1 VGAAS
6 DSSLV
11 DHLQRIDAYA
21 RGIGLV
27 DPRLDRPAL
36 RTKLAEAIHRL
47 APRILDAWMHDLA
60 AALRFPP
67 EDWDRIK
74 QDQLAAICRW
84 ARHIGNPADIDTY
97 RYLREHARQGFI
109 AQFPA
114 SRFLSAQMRFAE
126 MLADAMRAE
135 RPDDPELCDLLA
147 LLEQE
152 RRVRVLH
159 IADFF
164 VEGREQLL
172 LQQEASYRRA
182 IDNAPAAIVIVDATD
197 GTVVFANE
205 VSSRVLHADRS
216 ALEGM
221 PVTELFPEPERPLV
235 RDLCTAARAA
245 GHAHRDDL
253 HLRRLDGELIPVFAN
268 AGFIDYGD
276 RHRVLL
282 VCVDISERQLL
293 ESQLIQSEK
302 MAAIGQLAAGIAHE
316 LRNPLAIVMN
326 ALYDLRQV
334 LGSSNGEVTDD
345 LDVAEE
351 EIARAQAIIN
361 NLLEFSRESGAELER
376 VDVNDVLTRTVQLM
390 HKYLENHGV
399 EVDVALGPIAP
410 CVVNANAMRQIML
423 NLVTNAVQA
432 MPNGG
437 RLALRTRQGA
447 GNRIRLEVRDTGVG
461 IPAHRL
467 KDIFNPFYT
476 TKAPGQGTGLGLS
489 VVHSILERYR
499 GSIHVTSEVGVGTTF
514 RIELPCPCHDDAGT
528 GV

>member
-1 VGAAS
+1 VGDGA
-6 DSSLV
+6 DTSLV
-11 DHLQRIDAYA
+11 DHLERIDAYT
-21 RGIGLV
+21 RGIGLI

-36 RTKLAEAIHRL
+36 RLKLADCIDRL
-47 APRILDAWMHDLA
+47 APRIVDGWMHDLA

-67 EDWDRIK
+67 EDHARIS
-74 QDQLAAICRW
+74 QDQLAAVGRW
-84 ARHIGNPADIDTY
+84 ARHIANPADVDTY
-97 RYLREHARQGFI
+97 RYLREHARGGFI

-126 MLADAMRAE
+126 MLVDAIRAE
-135 RPDDPELCDLLA
+135 RPIDPELDDLLA

-152 RRVRVLH
+152 RRVRMLH

-164 VEGREQLL
+164 VEGREVLL

-182 IDNAPAAIVIVDATD
+182 IDNAPAAIVIVDAAD
-197 GTVVFANE
+197 CHVVFAND
-205 VSSRVLHADRS
+205 VCSRVLGLDRYW
-216 ALEGM
+216 LEGR
-221 PVTELFPEPERPLV
+221 PVTELFPDQERPTV
-235 RDLCTAARAA
+235 RDLCSAARDL

-253 HLRRLDGELIPVFAN
+253 HLRRVDGELIPVFAN

-282 VCVDISERQLL
+282 VCVDISERQAL
-293 ESQLIQSEK
+293 EGQLIQSEK

-334 LGSSNGEVTDD
+334 LGPGDPEVTED
-345 LDVAEE
+345 LNIAEE
-351 EIARAQAIIN
+351 EIARAQGIIN
-361 NLLEFSRESGAELER
+361 NLLEFSRESGVELER

-390 HKYLENHGV
+390 HKFLENHGV
-399 EVDVALGPIAP
+399 EVDVELGPIAA
-410 CVVNANAMRQIML
+410 CVVNANGMRQIML

-432 MPNGG
+432 MPDGG
-437 RLALRTRQGA
+437 RLALRTAQVA

-499 GSIHVTSEVGVGTTF
+499 GSIHVSSEVGVGTTF
-514 RIELPCPCHDDAGT
+514 RIELPCSCHDDD
-528 GV
+528 V